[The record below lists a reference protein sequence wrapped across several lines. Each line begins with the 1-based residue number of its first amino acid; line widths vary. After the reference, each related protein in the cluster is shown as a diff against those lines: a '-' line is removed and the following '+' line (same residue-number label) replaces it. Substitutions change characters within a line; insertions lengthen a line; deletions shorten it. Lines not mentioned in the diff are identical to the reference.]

1 MRESIISIIVAVFA
15 IFVSTA
21 FAQDGKITVE
31 ILGIKEIKGRISMAL
46 YNKSEDFPE
55 TDKSYKGVFVKVT
68 KETVKYTF
76 SNIPNGYYAIAVYH
90 DSNSNNKLD
99 KNFLGI
105 PKEGYA
111 FSKNVFGIIGPP
123 SFYKAKF
130 KLSDTYTAKIKMK
143 Y

>member
-1 MRESIISIIVAVFA
+1 MRKSIISIIVAVFA
-15 IFVSTA
+15 IFVWTA
-21 FAQDGKITVE
+21 SAKSGTITVE
-31 ILGIKEIKGRISMAL
+31 ILGIKEIKGQISIAL

-123 SFYKAKF
+123 SFHKAKF

>member
-1 MRESIISIIVAVFA
+1 MRKSIISIIVAVFA

-31 ILGIKEIKGRISMAL
+31 ILGIKEIKGRISIAL

-68 KETVKYTF
+68 EETVKYTF

-105 PKEGYA
+105 PKKGYA
-111 FSKNVFGIIGPP
+111 FSKNVFGILGPP
-123 SFYKAKF
+123 SFDKAKF